1 MVRWDRCGKWILV
14 VLMLVTLISSEAS
27 AQAGGVGIGG
37 GGGGSFPVG
46 RLNDFFEPGP
56 GYDLF
61 LTAELLDN
69 VELELQVAQSLFFDR
84 NPEPGFIF
92 RDFHNLTVTTVTV
105 GPRVFF
111 LDPTRVFRPWIA
123 GGIGYT
129 HLEANDSGNNPVP
142 DDDRFGFDLGG
153 GFDLGRPT
161 WAIRLE
167 ARYFRNTG
175 SSGQGDLGYVTPLVS
190 FTYRFL
196 PPPTSR

>member
-1 MVRWDRCGKWILV
+1 MVRWDRCGKWILLAV
-14 VLMLVTLISSEAS
+14 VLVMLTGSEAF
-27 AQAGGVGIGG
+27 AQAGSVGIGG

-46 RLNDFFEPGP
+46 RLDDFFEPGP
-56 GYDLF
+56 SYDLF
-61 LTAELLDN
+61 LTTGLLDN
-69 VELELQVAQSLFFDR
+69 VEIELQLAQSVLFDR
-84 NPEPGFIF
+84 HPEPGFIF
-92 RDFHNLTVTTVTV
+92 NDYHNLTVTTVTV

-111 LDPTRVFRPWIA
+111 LDPSRVFRPWIT

-129 HLEANDSGNNPVP
+129 RLEADDSGNNPVP

-153 GFDLGRPT
+153 GFDLGRPR

-175 SSGQGDLGYVTPLVS
+175 SNGEEDPGYVTPLVS

-196 PPPTSR
+196 PPPASR